1 MTQVDFSVAGHPGMK
16 LMYITRDPDVARVLE
31 RCGVDWVFVDLEV
44 MGKAD
49 RQSGRNTVISAHSV
63 DDVAAVRAVLSTSK
77 LLVRVN
83 PWGGHSPDEI
93 ESVIQAGADIVMLP
107 FFTSREEVAG
117 FVDAVAG
124 RAGVCLLMETPAAVD
139 NVDSILDVPGI
150 DYIHIG
156 LNDLHIAYGMSFMFE
171 PLADGTVERLCRKF
185 AEKGIAYGVGGMAGV
200 GKLTPP
206 AEEILAEHY
215 RLGSG
220 MVILSRSFYN
230 LDAMQDLGGLE
241 DSFSKGVDQD
251 RECEGGLGDADAWFC
266 EENRKRVAAGVGE
279 VARNIA
285 ERRKQV

>member
-1 MTQVDFSVAGHPGMK
+1 
-16 LMYITRDPDVARVLE
+16 MYITRDPDVARVLE

-83 PWGGHSPDEI
+83 PWGGHSQEEI
-93 ESVIQAGADIVMLP
+93 ESVIQAGADILMLP
-107 FFTSREEVAG
+107 FFTSSEEVAR

-124 RAGVCLLMETPAAVD
+124 RGEVCLLMETPGAVE
-139 NVDSILDVPGI
+139 NVDSILEVSGI

-156 LNDLHIAYGMSFMFE
+156 LNDLHIAYGMNFMFE
-171 PLADGTVERLCRKF
+171 PLVDGTVERLCGKF
-185 AEKGIAYGVGGMAGV
+185 AEKSITYGFGGMAAI

-206 AEEILAEHY
+206 AEEILAEHC
-215 RLGSG
+215 RLGSS
-220 MVILSRSFYN
+220 MVIMSRSFYN
-230 LDAMQDLGGLE
+230 LDAMQNLGDLE
-241 DSFSKGVDQD
+241 DAFRNGVGQI
-251 RECEGGLGDADAWFC
+251 RECERGLRMADARFF
-266 EENRKRVAAGVGE
+266 EENRKRVVAGVEE

-285 ERRKQV
+285 ERHKKK